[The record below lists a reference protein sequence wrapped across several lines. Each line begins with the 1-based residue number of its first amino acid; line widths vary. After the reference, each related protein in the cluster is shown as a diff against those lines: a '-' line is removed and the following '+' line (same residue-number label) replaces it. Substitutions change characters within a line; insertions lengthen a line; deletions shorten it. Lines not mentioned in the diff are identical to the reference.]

1 MLINLTQLYE
11 KYKLNING
19 IIHIGACK
27 CEELEDYNK
36 CGIDND
42 KIIWIEAN
50 QDLVDE
56 NIQKNNKIKI
66 DCFICCDTDEGVS
79 QLNITNNLQSS
90 SILDLGLHKI
100 HHPNIIYTDK
110 KMVKNKRMDTYYN
123 ENNIPLNFANFL
135 NIDIQGAELLA
146 LKGMGDILY
155 NFDYVYTEVNK
166 NYIYKNCAI
175 IEEIDNYLSNYN
187 FKRVETCWTNYEWG
201 DAFYIKQ
208 KS

>member
-1 MLINLTQLYE
+1 
-11 KYKLNING
+11 
-19 IIHIGACK
+19 
-27 CEELEDYNK
+27 
-36 CGIDND
+36 
-42 KIIWIEAN
+42 
-50 QDLVDE
+50 
-56 NIQKNNKIKI
+56 
-66 DCFICCDTDEGVS
+66 
-79 QLNITNNLQSS
+79 
-90 SILDLGLHKI
+90 
-100 HHPNIIYTDK
+100 
-110 KMVKNKRMDTYYN
+110 MVKNKRMDTYYN